1 MPKRKEQDHPGT
13 SLMVHPPIIA
23 LTFLGIAYLLGR
35 FISIP
40 FVMPTILRYIGVALA
55 VVGVLLGIGA
65 FLEFQKARTTVDPH
79 GSTTQLVIS
88 GIYRFT
94 RNPMYLGLLLIVIG
108 FPLYFGL
115 FWGIVA
121 APVFIFVMDHLV
133 IQHEEAYLEKKFGKI
148 YTDYTSRVR
157 RWV

>member
-1 MPKRKEQDHPGT
+1 MQKRKEKDHPGT

-23 LTFLGIAYLLGR
+23 LLCIGIAYLLGR
-35 FISIP
+35 LIP
-40 FVMPTILRYIGVALA
+40 LPFAAPAILRYIGLALT

-65 FLEFQKARTTVDPH
+65 FIEFQKARTTVDPH

-88 GIYRFT
+88 GIYHFT

-108 FPLYFGL
+108 LPLYFGL
-115 FWGIVA
+115 FWGIVT

-133 IQHEEAYLEKKFGKI
+133 IQHEEIYLERKFKEAYI
-148 YTDYTSRVR
+148 DYRSRVR

>member
-1 MPKRKEQDHPGT
+1 
-13 SLMVHPPIIA
+13 MVHPPIIA
-23 LTFLGIAYLLGR
+23 LTFLVIAYLLGR

-40 FVMPTILRYIGVALA
+40 FVVPTILRYIGVALT

-108 FPLYFGL
+108 LPLYLDL
-115 FWGIVA
+115 FWGILL
-121 APVFIFVMDHLV
+121 APIFIFLMNHLV

-148 YTDYTSRVR
+148 YTNYTSRVR

>member
-1 MPKRKEQDHPGT
+1 
-13 SLMVHPPIIA
+13 MVHPPIIA
-23 LTFLGIAYLLGR
+23 LTFLVIAYLLGR

-40 FVMPTILRYIGVALA
+40 FVVPTILRYIGVALT
-55 VVGVLLGIGA
+55 VVGVLLGISA

-79 GSTTQLVIS
+79 GSATQLVRS

-108 FPLYFGL
+108 LPLYLGL
-115 FWGIVA
+115 FWGILL
-121 APVFIFVMDHLV
+121 APVFIFLMNHLV
-133 IQHEEAYLEKKFGKI
+133 IQHEEVYLERKFGKV
-148 YTDYTSRVR
+148 YTGYQSRVR